1 MRNKFYNAN
10 EVFNH
15 FWFTIRNKGVKF
27 DNTLAMFNVGFE
39 IKHPLKN
46 NIEAPWRK
54 WNKKYAKAEWKW
66 YLSGDPKIKKL
77 GDI

>member
-39 IKHPLKN
+39 IKLPL
-46 NIEAPWRK
+46 
-54 WNKKYAKAEWKW
+54 
-66 YLSGDPKIKKL
+66 
-77 GDI
+77 

>member
-1 MRNKFYNAN
+1 MQNKFYNAN

-15 FWFTIRNKGVKF
+15 FWFKIRRKGVKF

-46 NIEAPWRK
+46 NIEAPWRN
-54 WNKKYAKAEWKW
+54 WNKDYAEAEWQW
-66 YLSGDPKIKKL
+66 YL
-77 GDI
+77 